1 MASYAGY
8 GSAARFV
15 DFAAKPA
22 SGDRYT
28 PGLLDMLNLPKGVR
42 ASRHE
47 RIQPKRETSQV
58 PGFLEKRRY

>member
-47 RIQPKRETSQV
+47 RIQPKRET
-58 PGFLEKRRY
+58 